1 MFVLG
6 SPVLGRVGQWDTC
19 SLRQYSFVLNA
30 ITYYNGGLL
39 GISEAYLKL
48 FRSRCLKSTHSYMEG
63 IRTHQNGWYSGAY
76 NGGDDFIPDGDISV
90 VR

>member
-1 MFVLG
+1 M
-6 SPVLGRVGQWDTC
+6 GQWDKC
-19 SLRQYSFVLNA
+19 SLRKYSFVLNA

-39 GISEAYLKL
+39 GISEVDLN
-48 FRSRCLKSTHSYMEG
+48 FFSSICLKITHLNVEG
-63 IRTHQNGWYSGAY
+63 IRTHKNGWYSGAY